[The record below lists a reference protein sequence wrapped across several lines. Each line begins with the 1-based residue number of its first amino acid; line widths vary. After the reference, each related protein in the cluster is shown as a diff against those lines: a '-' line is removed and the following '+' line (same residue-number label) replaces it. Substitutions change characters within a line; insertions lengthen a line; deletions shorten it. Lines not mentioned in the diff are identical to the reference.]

1 MKSNNIVNLQT
12 SDILINYESP
22 WSMAVKIQR
31 NGRIHRINSEH
42 DKVTIMNLVVND
54 TIDESILKTLE
65 RKESLNQS
73 LVESTDSE
81 VNIMNELLKEIE
93 DK

>member
-1 MKSNNIVNLQT
+1 MKSNNIVNLQR

>member
-1 MKSNNIVNLQT
+1 
-12 SDILINYESP
+12 
-22 WSMAVKIQR
+22 MAVKIQR